1 MTIALGYLCFHGV
14 IVAADTALTV
24 GDGELQEGR
33 KLDTFICDTGS
44 FALVHASSDAN
55 ATRTLIAQI
64 IEDVESQSPKNY
76 RDVKKLFTKAMTE
89 WWQAFGRQKPPD
101 TTLILGAKLV
111 GQEPKLFFCEPPNTM
126 LEKDDYVSAGAGDS
140 VTQPL
145 YDALFSNDGGT
156 YSDVQQILRRIAYL
170 IHRAKEGNVYCGKK
184 TNCAV
189 VWRHDYLPSEVEWVD
204 MRRAEKASRE
214 LDELF
219 SGVSMFVFGSGTTT
233 IEPKA
238 MIEMLDQSSA
248 WLKTLP
254 LHDQR
259 GDLIMTGGKLT

>member
-1 MTIALGYLCFHGV
+1 MVLLGFGRGSASPPKRCLCSLLRFILPTIDQ
-14 IVAADTALTV
+14 IRSDSLTPAR
-24 GDGELQEGR
+24 L
-33 KLDTFICDTGS
+33 
-44 FALVHASSDAN
+44 
-55 ATRTLIAQI
+55 
-64 IEDVESQSPKNY
+64 
-76 RDVKKLFTKAMTE
+76 RDV
-89 WWQAFGRQKPPD
+89 P
-101 TTLILGAKLV
+101 TL
-111 GQEPKLFFCEPPNTM
+111 
-126 LEKDDYVSAGAGDS
+126 
-140 VTQPL
+140 
-145 YDALFSNDGGT
+145 
-156 YSDVQQILRRIAYL
+156 VQQILRRIAYL